1 VVAEITPSAYLRSSV
16 VASEPMPIT
25 AAPAPSPAPLRRHRM
40 SRQERRNLAVGLL
53 FISPW
58 IVGFLAFLVYPFEET
73 IRLSF
78 TKYNGIRSPEFIGLD
93 NYRTLIHDDLFWK
106 VLGNTLYYTGLAVPV
121 GVVAALIMAL
131 CMNQDVREQPVYRAI
146 LYLPSII
153 PLFALSF
160 IFLNLMD
167 PTRGLVNRLMVDVGL
182 PNINWFGD
190 PRYGKIAFVILAQF
204 GAGQA
209 ALIFLAGLKG
219 IPQHLY
225 EAASIDG
232 AGNIRKFWN
241 ITLPMMT
248 PIILYDLILGL
259 SLGIQIFTQVV
270 ILTAAPAGSPVNSN
284 LMYVNYIYSLVF
296 RDFRSGYA
304 SALALVLFLITVVL
318 ALVIFRWSKSWVNY
332 ETV

>member
-1 VVAEITPSAYLRSSV
+1 MATDSVAMAPKQSAGSGG
-16 VASEPMPIT
+16 
-25 AAPAPSPAPLRRHRM
+25 RHRLT
-40 SRQERRNLAVGLL
+40 RQERQNLVTGLL

-58 IVGFLAFLVYPFEET
+58 IIGFLAFLVYPFYET

-78 TKYNGIRSPEFIGLD
+78 TKYNGIKDPEWIGLD
-93 NYRTLIHDDLFWK
+93 NYRTMASDELFWK

-121 GVVAALIMAL
+121 GVVAALLMAL
-131 CMNQDVREQPVYRAI
+131 CMNQNVKEQPIYRAI

-160 IFLNLMD
+160 VFLNLMD
-167 PTRGLVNRLMVDVGL
+167 PTYGIVNRLMVAIGL
-182 PNINWFGD
+182 PNINWFGNPD
-190 PRYGKIAFVILAQF
+190 YGKIAFVILAQF

-232 AGNIRKFWN
+232 AGNLRKFWN

-270 ILTAAPAGSPVNSN
+270 ILTSPPGSPVNSN

-318 ALVIFRWSKSWVNY
+318 ALVIFRWSRSWVNY

>member
-1 VVAEITPSAYLRSSV
+1 MTSDPMAVR
-16 VASEPMPIT
+16 VASP
-25 AAPAPSPAPLRRHRM
+25 PAPTRRQRM
-40 SRQERRNLAVGLL
+40 SRQERRNLAVGLM

-58 IVGFLAFLVYPFEET
+58 IVGFLAFLVYPFYET

-78 TKYNGIRSPEFIGLD
+78 MDYNGIRDPEWIGID
-93 NYRTLIHDDLFWK
+93 NYQTMFQDDLFWK

-121 GVVAALIMAL
+121 GVVAALVMAL
-131 CMNQDVREQPVYRAI
+131 AMNQNIREQPIYRAI

-160 IFLNLMD
+160 VFLNLMD
-167 PTRGLVNRLMVDVGL
+167 PTRGLVNRLLVDIGL

-225 EAASIDG
+225 EAAAIDG
-232 AGNIRKFWN
+232 AGNLRKFWN

-270 ILTAAPAGSPVNSN
+270 ILTGPPAGSPVNSN
-284 LMYVNYIYSLVF
+284 LMYVNYIYTLVF

-304 SALALVLFLITVVL
+304 SALALVLFAITVVL
-318 ALVIFRWSKSWVNY
+318 ALGIFRWSRSWVNY
-332 ETV
+332 DTA